1 MLNIYGG
8 TSNHFSGTYFSNN
21 IKHKYYL
28 VQTSKFIDTKV
39 SLYASESILTDG
51 SFLAVSDKR
60 IKSIKGISD
69 KREDLKKLLNI
80 EITDYTMIDS
90 IESGVRP
97 FKKVIAQQVESI
109 VPEVININKGTIPN
123 VYELAKS
130 ISISNEGSTI
140 TTNKVHDF
148 SVGDLIKVIIE
159 NDGERYVKVKRVID
173 SNRFLTEEVLDSKNK
188 VFIYGK
194 EVDDLRSVD
203 YDGLTTLNISATQAV
218 YDRVVG
224 LEKENSI
231 LTKQLSTTNEKLI
244 STKKELSSTKQK
256 LDNLIKLLNKSNILN
271 KDDTK
276 VLIK

>member
-1 MLNIYGG
+1 M
-8 TSNHFSGTYFSNN
+8 
-21 IKHKYYL
+21 